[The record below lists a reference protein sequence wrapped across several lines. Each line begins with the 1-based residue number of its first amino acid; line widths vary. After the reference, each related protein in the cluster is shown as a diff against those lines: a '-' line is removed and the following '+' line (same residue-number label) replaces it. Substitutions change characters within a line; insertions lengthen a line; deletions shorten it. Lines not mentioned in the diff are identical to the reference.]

1 MTVHRYSHRQFHK
14 GASAPKAT
22 LVLACVNMM
31 PLWNAKQPNSLLA
44 TTNWGHAFSKS
55 FTRPTDIS
63 FFTRRWAYY
72 RYWGSQN
79 AIDAQ
84 SCIETRHA
92 AKTLLPESLAI
103 FHEFS
108 VRPRDWWTLSCFR
121 IDYGRRSLVP
131 PLSANAPLVVVVR
144 IISHKA
150 ASPPRTIRARCSRQ
164 PNNGYFS
171 TQHSQFSRICQV
183 VPMCTPPIWFL
194 GPTRIGLQTHVS
206 WFSRFRKAHWC
217 AQHTDGECRASI
229 RAATVLSVDNDAQR
243 ILNFVDRTIDRRAVA
258 KFLSEFGNK
267 VPKGNTLIFGD
278 TRISLSLHSKKHA
291 SIRSVVSIQLIP
303 ACERRRRTDNSHS

>member
-1 MTVHRYSHRQFHK
+1 M
-14 GASAPKAT
+14 
-22 LVLACVNMM
+22 L
-31 PLWNAKQPNSLLA
+31 LWNAKQPNSLLA

-217 AQHTDGECRASI
+217 AQHTDGECRASMPSI
-229 RAATVLSVDNDAQR
+229 TGGDRPKCRQRCSTNFEFCWQNDR
-243 ILNFVDRTIDRRAVA
+243 STCRGKI
-258 KFLSEFGNK
+258 LSEFGNK

-278 TRISLSLHSKKHA
+278 TRISLSLHSQKNTA
-291 SIRSVVSIQLIP
+291 RFVQSFRY
-303 ACERRRRTDNSHS
+303 N